1 MLRERRGLPIGTE
14 NFEKIIQNKNFYVD
28 KTSFIEKIIKDGSDI
43 KLFTRP
49 RRFGKTLTLSMLKY
63 FFDIEGRDKNKE
75 LFEGLYISRS
85 EYMKYQGEYPVIF
98 ITLKDLKENTWEEC
112 LENISDIMQSLYN
125 DFEFIREKLNEVER
139 NKFDKIWTLE
149 ANTTIL
155 KKSLFNLIQYIYK
168 YYGKKVV
175 LLIDEYDSPLIN
187 AYEKGYYSKAV
198 SFFSTFYST
207 ALKTNDNLQMGVLTG
222 ILKVVKEGIFSGLNN
237 IKTYTVL
244 DEKYSDSFG
253 LTEADVEDAVREY
266 GLLEDMD
273 EVKRWY
279 NGYKFGSSD
288 IYNPWSIVNYLDE
301 GSLKAHWI
309 NTSSDTAILRLLR
322 EADGTMLDGLVKIFN
337 GESSEQTVDISSDMS
352 DMGNPQ
358 EIWQLLLFGG
368 YLTSERKV
376 GEYTYLLRLP
386 NYEVQSFFK
395 NKFLDYNYR
404 EYKGLFKKMTDSLLL
419 KNILKYEEL
428 LQKILLYSVSYH
440 DASKE
445 EKFYHNLI
453 LGMLLY
459 LDSSYR
465 IKSNVEE
472 GYGRTDVV
480 MIPLDKALPGFIFEF
495 KVSERGDD
503 TSMEKA
509 ADEALRQITEKR
521 YEMSLEME
529 GVMDIVY
536 IGAAFYGKKVKI
548 MYFLKDQKVSKN
560 QN

>member
-14 NFEKIIQNKNFYVD
+14 NFEKIIRNKNFYVD
-28 KTSFIEKIIKDGSDI
+28 KTSFIEKIIKDSSDI

-63 FFDIEGRDKNKE
+63 FFDIEGRDENKE

-112 LENISDIMQSLYN
+112 YVEIKKMISFLYSQY
-125 DFEFIREKLNEVER
+125 DYLTETMDEY
-139 NKFDKIWTLE
+139 DKE
-149 ANTTIL
+149 
-155 KKSLFNLIQYIYK
+155 LFNNIRKRENLEDLNTSLKLLTHYIYK

-266 GLLEDMD
+266 GLLENMD

-322 EADGTMLDGLVKIFN
+322 EADGTMLDGLVRIFN

-368 YLTSERKV
+368 YLTSEREV

-440 DASKE
+440 DVSKE

-480 MIPLDKALPGFIFEF
+480 MIPLHRALPGFIFEF

-509 ADEALRQITEKR
+509 ADEALRQIREKR

-529 GVMDIVY
+529 GVEDIVY

-548 MYFLKDQKVSKN
+548 MYFLKD
-560 QN
+560 

>member
-14 NFEKIIQNKNFYVD
+14 NFEKIIRNKNFYVD
-28 KTSFIEKIIKDGSDI
+28 KTSFIEKIIKDSSDI

-63 FFDIEGRDKNKE
+63 FFDIEGRDENKE
-75 LFEGLYISRS
+75 LFKGLYISRS

-139 NKFDKIWTLE
+139 NKFNKIWTLE

-253 LTEADVEDAVREY
+253 LTEVDVEDAVREY
-266 GLLEDMD
+266 GLLENMD

-309 NTSSDTAILRLLR
+309 NTSSDTAILRLIR
-322 EADGTMLDGLVKIFN
+322 EADGTMLDGLVRIFN

-404 EYKGLFKKMTDSLLL
+404 EYKGMFKKMTDSLLL
-419 KNILKYEEL
+419 KDVLKYEEL

-440 DASKE
+440 DVSKE

-521 YEMSLEME
+521 YEISLEME
-529 GVMDIVY
+529 GVVDVVY

-548 MYFLKDQKVSKN
+548 MYFLKD
-560 QN
+560 

>member
-28 KTSFIEKIIKDGSDI
+28 KTSFIEKIIKDSSDI

-112 LENISDIMQSLYN
+112 YVEIKKMISFLYSQY
-125 DFEFIREKLNEVER
+125 DYLTETMDEY
-139 NKFDKIWTLE
+139 DKE
-149 ANTTIL
+149 
-155 KKSLFNLIQYIYK
+155 LFNNIRKRENLEDLNTSLKLLTHYIYK

-419 KNILKYEEL
+419 KDVLKYEEL

-440 DASKE
+440 DVSKE

-480 MIPLDKALPGFIFEF
+480 MIPLDRALPEFIFEF

>member
-28 KTSFIEKIIKDGSDI
+28 KTSFIEKIIKDSSDI

-112 LENISDIMQSLYN
+112 YVEIKKMISFLYSQY
-125 DFEFIREKLNEVER
+125 DYLTETMDEY
-139 NKFDKIWTLE
+139 DKE
-149 ANTTIL
+149 
-155 KKSLFNLIQYIYK
+155 LFNNIRKRENLEDLNTSLKLLTHYIYK

-529 GVMDIVY
+529 GVEDIVY
-536 IGAAFYGKKVKI
+536 IGAAFYGKKVKVRS
-548 MYFLKDQKVSKN
+548 YRK
-560 QN
+560 

>member
-14 NFEKIIQNKNFYVD
+14 NFEKIIRNKNFYVD
-28 KTSFIEKIIKDGSDI
+28 KTSFIEKIIKDSSDI

-63 FFDIEGRDKNKE
+63 FFDIEGRDENKE

-112 LENISDIMQSLYN
+112 YVEIKKMISFLYSQY
-125 DFEFIREKLNEVER
+125 DYLTETMDEY
-139 NKFDKIWTLE
+139 DKE
-149 ANTTIL
+149 
-155 KKSLFNLIQYIYK
+155 LFNNIRKRENLEDLNTSLKLLTHYIYK

-266 GLLEDMD
+266 GLLENMD

-322 EADGTMLDGLVKIFN
+322 EADGTMLDGLVRIFN

-440 DASKE
+440 DVSKE

-480 MIPLDKALPGFIFEF
+480 MIPLDRTLPGFIFEF

-509 ADEALRQITEKR
+509 ADEALRQIREKR

-529 GVMDIVY
+529 GVEDIVY

-548 MYFLKDQKVSKN
+548 MYFLKD
-560 QN
+560 